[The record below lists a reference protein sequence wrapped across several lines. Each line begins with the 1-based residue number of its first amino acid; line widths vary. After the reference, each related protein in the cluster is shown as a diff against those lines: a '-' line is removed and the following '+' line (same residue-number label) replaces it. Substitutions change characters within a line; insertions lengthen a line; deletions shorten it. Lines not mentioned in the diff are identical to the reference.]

1 LNEKDLTNFYSPKG
15 KRLFYCPKGS
25 KGLYHGTKGFFCG
38 VIAKVDGKTRLALTE
53 SGQRVL
59 SLGQ

>member
-1 LNEKDLTNFYSPKG
+1 LNEKGLTNFYSPKG
-15 KRLFYCPKGS
+15 KRLFYSPKGG

-59 SLGQ
+59 LLGQ